1 MSSKPSGQRDL
12 TQGPIAKTLLIF
24 ALPTLGANV
33 LQSLNGSVNS
43 IWVGNF
49 LGEQALA
56 ATSNANLVMFLMF
69 AGIFGL
75 AMATT
80 IMVGQNMGRRD
91 VEAAR
96 RALGSAIALIAG
108 LSVVTALLGWIFTPA
123 LLDVL
128 ATPADAKPLAIAYLR
143 IIFLLMPFAFLTT
156 LVSSALRGMGDAM
169 TPFWIMVLNV
179 VLDALFNPL
188 LILGIGPFPAMGIA
202 GSATATLIAALV
214 TVVVTI
220 IIIYKRDLPIRL
232 RGPEWAY
239 LKPDPVLL
247 KSIIAKGVPMSLS
260 MTVLSASMLV
270 MIGLV
275 NRQGV
280 TTTAAFGVTSQ
291 LWSYIQMPALAI
303 GAAVSAMAAQNIG
316 ANKWDRVE
324 RIAWS
329 GAGINVLLT
338 GTMVVALT
346 LVDRPLLGLFLTPDS
361 PAVPI
366 AMHIH
371 NIVAWSFILFGVS
384 MVLSSTMRANGAVMV
399 PLFILFIACFPV
411 RVGFAE
417 FARDWLG
424 TDALWWAFS
433 ATSIASLILTLAY
446 YLWGPWRKARMLVAD
461 PAPDAARDATGAGLT

>member
-1 MSSKPSGQRDL
+1 VNGRPGGQRDL
-12 TQGPIAKTLLIF
+12 TTGPIARTLLVF

-69 AGIFGL
+69 SAIFGL

-80 IMVGQNMGRRD
+80 IMVGQDMGRHN

-96 RALGSAIALIAG
+96 RALGSALALILA
-108 LSVVTALLGWIFTPA
+108 LATLTAVLGWLFTPA
-123 LLDVL
+123 LLHAL
-128 ATPADAKPLAIAYLR
+128 ATPVDAQPLAIAYLR
-143 IIFLLMPFAFLTT
+143 VIFLLMPFSFLTVLLT
-156 LVSSALRGMGDAM
+156 SAMRGMGDSV
-169 TPFWIMVLNV
+169 TPFWIMVLTV
-179 VLDALFNPL
+179 ILDAGLNPL
-188 LILGIGPFPAMGIA
+188 FILGWGPVPRMGIA
-202 GSATATLIAALV
+202 GSAVATLIGSMIALV
-214 TVVVTI
+214 ALI
-220 IIIYKRDLPIRL
+220 ALIYKRDLPIRL
-232 RGPEWAY
+232 RGAEWRY
-239 LKPDPVLL
+239 LKPDPTLL
-247 KSIIAKGVPMSLS
+247 KTIVVKGVPMSLS
-260 MTVLSASMLV
+260 MIVLSASMLV

-280 TTTAAFGVTSQ
+280 ATTAAFGVTSQ

-316 ANKWDRVE
+316 AGKWDRVE

-338 GTMVVALT
+338 GTMILVIT
-346 LVDRPLLGLFLTPDS
+346 LVDRWLLGLFLTPDS
-361 PAVPI
+361 PALPI

-371 NIVAWSFILFGVS
+371 KLVAWSFVLFGVS

-399 PLFILFIACFPV
+399 PLLILFIACFPV

-417 FARDWLG
+417 FAQGWLG
-424 TDALWWAFS
+424 SDALWWAFS
-433 ATSIASLILTLAY
+433 ATSIASLIMTYLYFRYGKWRQAHLTT
-446 YLWGPWRKARMLVAD
+446 D
-461 PAPDAARDATGAGLT
+461 APTDTPEVMV

>member
-1 MSSKPSGQRDL
+1 MAGRSGQRDL
-12 TQGPIAKTLLIF
+12 TTGPITKTLLIF

-69 AGIFGL
+69 SAIFGL

-96 RALGSAIALIAG
+96 RAIGSALALVVG
-108 LSVVTALLGWIFTPA
+108 LSAFVAVLGWFFTPH
-123 LLDVL
+123 LLHLL
-128 ATPADAKPLAIAYLR
+128 ATPPDVRPLAVAYLR
-143 IIFLLMPFAFLTT
+143 VIFLFMPLSFLTVLLT
-156 LVSSALRGMGDAM
+156 SALRGMGDSV
-169 TPFWIMVLNV
+169 TPFWIMAITV
-179 VLDALFNPL
+179 VLDAGLNPVF
-188 LILGIGPFPAMGIA
+188 ILGLGPVPEMGIA
-202 GSATATLIAALV
+202 GSAVATLVASFITLIALIA
-214 TVVVTI
+214 
-220 IIIYKRDLPIRL
+220 IIYIRDLPIRL
-232 RGPEWAY
+232 RGTEWSY
-239 LKPDPVLL
+239 VKPDPVLL
-247 KSIIAKGVPMSLS
+247 KTIITKGVPMSLS
-260 MTVLSASMLV
+260 MIVLSASMLV

-291 LWSYIQMPALAI
+291 LWTYIQMPALAI

-316 ANKWDRVE
+316 ANRWDRVE

-329 GAGINVLLT
+329 GAGINVVLT
-338 GTMVVALT
+338 GTMIIAIT
-346 LVDRPLLGLFLTPDS
+346 LVDRQLLGLFLTPES

-366 AMHIH
+366 AIHIH
-371 NIVAWSFILFGVS
+371 NLVAWSFALFGIS
-384 MVLSSTMRANGAVMV
+384 MVLSSTVRANGAVMA
-399 PLFILFIACFPV
+399 PLLILFIACFPV
-411 RVGFAE
+411 RIGFAE
-417 FARDWLG
+417 LATQWLG

-433 ATSIASLILTLAY
+433 ATSVVSLILTFLY
-446 YLWGPWRKARMLVAD
+446 YQYGNWRQAHLVVRD
-461 PAPDAARDATGAGLT
+461 PDTAP

>member
-80 IMVGQNMGRRD
+80 IMVGQNMGRRN

-128 ATPADAKPLAIAYLR
+128 ATPADAKPLAISYLR

-156 LVSSALRGMGDAM
+156 LASSALRGMGDAM

-461 PAPDAARDATGAGLT
+461 PAPDVAGAGLT